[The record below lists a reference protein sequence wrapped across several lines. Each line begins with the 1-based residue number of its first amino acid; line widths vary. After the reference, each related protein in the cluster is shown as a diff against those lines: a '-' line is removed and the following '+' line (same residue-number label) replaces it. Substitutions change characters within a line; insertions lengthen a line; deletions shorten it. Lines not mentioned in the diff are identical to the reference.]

1 MKPLYWNKEVIALK
15 ADILKIDWQ
24 ENPLKT
30 SIILDELEKSIFA
43 EKAKI
48 RELKSAAQ
56 YASLHLRDKSDKF
69 YDPGRAHSLLQF
81 ALDED
86 ALAERTR
93 DMLMELESGFHCGDC
108 TCVATS
114 CEKCLAEEI
123 LEINTLDGL
132 KQDGGQQIDA
142 LFGREGA
149 VGIEQVLAALEIQ
162 IAEALD
168 HGRHEDHRDS
178 VEVYGWLLRYKTEKL
193 GFVLRPL
200 G

>member
-1 MKPLYWNKEVIALK
+1 MKINWH
-15 ADILKIDWQ
+15 

-30 SIILDELEKSIFA
+30 SISLDELEKNIFA

-69 YDPGRAHSLLQF
+69 YDPDRAHSLLQF

-86 ALAERTR
+86 ALAERIE
-93 DMLMELESGFHCGDC
+93 DMLGELESGFHCGDC

-132 KQDGGQQIDA
+132 KQHGGHQIDV
-142 LFGREGA
+142 LFGRQGS
-149 VGIEQVLAALEIQ
+149 VGIEQVLAALETE

-168 HGRHEDHRDS
+168 QDRHEDHRDS
-178 VEVYGWLLRYKTEKL
+178 VEVYRWLLRYKTEKL